1 MLEIISSK
9 KVISSKNDFIKNKHF
24 LAEHKIKKTLSNYF
38 SNVRMEIISMNTKNS
53 KTNEPHKLPNEQAA
67 LQNFYMYYIW
77 KNMRQYYENNKVDYS
92 VSAIQDY
99 IEYIM
104 KNYDT
109 LTTNPPIHISSTEL
123 IIDYCSKRR

>member
-1 MLEIISSK
+1 
-9 KVISSKNDFIKNKHF
+9 
-24 LAEHKIKKTLSNYF
+24 
-38 SNVRMEIISMNTKNS
+38 MNTKNS

-77 KNMRQYYENNKVDYS
+77 KNKRQYYKKNKVDYS

-109 LTTNPPIHISSTEL
+109 LTTDPPIHISSTEL